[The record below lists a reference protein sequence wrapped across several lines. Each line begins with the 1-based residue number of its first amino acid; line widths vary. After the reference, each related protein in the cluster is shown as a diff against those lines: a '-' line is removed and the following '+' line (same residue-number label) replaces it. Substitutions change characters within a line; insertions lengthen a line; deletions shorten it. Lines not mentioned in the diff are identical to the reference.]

1 MKRIVLIC
9 FSGFILVMILVFR
22 IVIKNDGY
30 IRDMKKSI
38 VNHYRGISDKDI
50 ASISKY
56 GNYYIVT
63 TSNNV
68 IVLDKEYK
76 EVNKYNN
83 EDLTEDALSNKLVY
97 MDDEALFVTSKK
109 LDSGLMYSYYNIKS
123 GEMVKSLEVGR

>member
-1 MKRIVLIC
+1 MKKIVLIC

-30 IRDMKKSI
+30 IRDMKRSI
-38 VNHYRGISDKDI
+38 GEHYRGISDKNI